1 MVITFSEGRIIANQ
15 HELVVRLDGVSRATL
30 QAQVDEVTLIGGAN
44 VVTATGSGINW
55 SVRLDNEAQLTDL
68 SQEIGIAVKH
78 SY

>member
-30 QAQVDEVTLIGGAN
+30 QAHVDEVTLIGGAN

-55 SVRLDNEAQLTDL
+55 SIRLDNEAQLAEL
-68 SQEIGIAVKH
+68 SQEIGIAIKL
-78 SY
+78 S

>member
-30 QAQVDEVTLIGGAN
+30 QAQVDEITLIGGAN

-55 SVRLDNEAQLTDL
+55 SVRLDNEEQLAEL
-68 SQEIGIAVKH
+68 SQEIGIAIKH
-78 SY
+78 

>member
-55 SVRLDNEAQLTDL
+55 SVRLDNEEQLAEL
-68 SQEIGIAVKH
+68 SQEIGIAIKH
-78 SY
+78 